1 MSEIFELPGH
11 FIRRL
16 HQISVQAFHAHARA
30 AGHDLTPVQ
39 FVALEAVRVTPGI
52 DQAGVATMI
61 AYDRTTIGGV
71 IDRLVQK
78 GYLRREVSAQ
88 DRRARVL
95 TLTEAG
101 AHVLAAVTPVAKAL
115 QPEILSGLTED
126 ERQTFVALARKAAKA
141 SKPDAEPECPPPGTR
156 RG

>member
-16 HQISVQAFHAHARA
+16 HQISVQTFHAHARA

-39 FVALEAVRVTPGI
+39 FVALEAVRTTPGI
-52 DQAGVATMI
+52 DQASVAAMI

-71 IDRLVQK
+71 IDRLVEK
-78 GYLRREVSAQ
+78 GYLVRETSPR

-95 TLTEAG
+95 TLSADG
-101 AHVLAAVTPVAKAL
+101 KRVLEEFTPIVKAL
-115 QPEILSGLTED
+115 QADILRGLTED
-126 ERQTFVALARKAAKA
+126 ERRTFLALARKATRALNPEEMA
-141 SKPDAEPECPPPGTR
+141 SD
-156 RG
+156 

>member
-16 HQISVQAFHAHARA
+16 HQISVQAFHARARA

-39 FVALEAVRVTPGI
+39 FVALEAVRTTPGI
-52 DQAGVATMI
+52 DQASVAAMI

-71 IDRLVQK
+71 IDRLVEK
-78 GYLRREVSAQ
+78 GYLKREISPR

-95 TLTEAG
+95 TLSAAG
-101 AHVLAAVTPVAKAL
+101 KRILDEFTPAVLAL
-115 QPEILSGLTED
+115 QADILCGLTEE
-126 ERQTFVALARKAAKA
+126 ERRTFLALARKATRALHPEEVA
-141 SKPDAEPECPPPGTR
+141 SD
-156 RG
+156 